1 MALFGVFLERVKP
14 MEKEKSTFK
23 FGTIAGYGL
32 GGMFPLGFV
41 LCLANYLNLFLT
53 DYAKFPVALAA
64 TIYTAIQIIKMI
76 TMAISGVIVDKFDI
90 KAGKYRTWILISGIA
105 LGISFPLCFYVFKVP
120 TGTYV
125 VLILVFYFIQSLAY
139 NVSWT
144 AQHAVIAPM
153 SKNNSDVVL
162 LNTVSQFAGLFTS
175 VIYMVSGAVFAQWKD
190 QENYYFVQALVFGV
204 IIILGSILLY
214 AMCGKYEKGSS
225 AQTAQ
230 KQKGMSFGEM
240 LKAFKGPAIPF
251 FFSYTFT
258 AATTG
263 FIQALLGHFATYVL
277 GNTDVVAL
285 SGGATAICGVLGC
298 VLTPMMTKKLTK
310 KNIHIVSQIVS
321 CIAYILLVILG
332 KNATL
337 FIVMRGLATFV
348 GMPSTIVMTAI
359 ANDLGDQMEMEGKEA
374 PRAFLQS
381 LAGTANRAGLVIS
394 AAIGTSILGV
404 IGYEVGVVF
413 TDAMK
418 SALTFWIAA
427 LPAGCCAIAAIIMI
441 FCKTDEKAIAAWKA
455 NKQ

>member
-1 MALFGVFLERVKP
+1 

-23 FGTIAGYGL
+23 FGTIVGYGL

-53 DYAKFPVALAA
+53 DYAKLPVALAA
-64 TIYTAIQIIKMI
+64 TIYTSIQVIKMI

-90 KAGKYRTWILISGIA
+90 KAGKYRTWILISGIMLA
-105 LGISFPLCFYVFKVP
+105 ISFPLCFKAFNLT
-120 TGTYV
+120 TGTYTV
-125 VLILVFYFIQSLAY
+125 VLLVVYFVQSLAY

-153 SKNNSDVVL
+153 SKNNADVVL
-162 LNTVSQFAGLFTS
+162 LNTVSQFAGLLTS
-175 VIYMVSGAVFAQWKD
+175 VIYMVAVAAFNSLQNSPD
-190 QENYYFVQALVFGV
+190 YYFIQALVFSV
-204 IIILGSILLY
+204 IILVGSIVLY
-214 AMCGKYEKGSS
+214 TMCGKYEKGGAETNSS
-225 AQTAQ
+225 Q

-277 GNTDVVAL
+277 ENPTVVAI

-321 CIAYILLVILG
+321 CIAYVLLVVLG
-332 KNATL
+332 KNAVM

-359 ANDLGDQMEMEGKEA
+359 ANDLGDQMEMEGKDA

-404 IGYEVGVVF
+404 IGYEYGVEF
-413 TDAMK
+413 TASMK
-418 SALTFWIAA
+418 SALTLWIAA
-427 LPAGCCAIAAIIMI
+427 LPAGCCALAALIMV
-441 FCKTDEKAIAAWKA
+441 FCKTDEKAISAWKA
-455 NKQ
+455 NKNKAE